1 MLDRGPRSKR
11 VGVRDVLA
19 VPEFRGIIIAQIIS
33 EAGDQIARV
42 AIALL
47 VLSQSGSPLL
57 AAATFAISFVPSLL
71 GSALLGPLADRFS
84 RRTLMLGA
92 DLGRA
97 VTVGLIALLAV
108 PGVSVW
114 LLFGLLFL
122 SEFFTPLFGSA
133 RLASIPDVLG
143 SPAYVAAGS
152 GLARALNL
160 ANQAFGL
167 LLGGVI
173 VQLTSPRIALF
184 VDALSFVVSF
194 AVLAATLHPR
204 PPAQESTA
212 SLRVLLRDLGEGWT
226 LLMHD
231 PSRRALVLLGW
242 ALAATLVAPEAVGLA
257 YAQDTG
263 EVQGWGGA
271 LMAAVVIGAAIGA
284 LLVSRRPVREQL
296 DLVLPLAIAM
306 SLPLLVTGIEPPIG
320 VLVVLWALSGAAQAF
335 LVPVMSLTSLLT
347 PNSQRGRVAGIAGAG
362 FALFTTFG
370 YLLAG
375 SIAAVTS
382 PAFSVVVM
390 AVVGLVVAGVAYLM
404 WPAPSLRADVRRLE
418 EPTG

>member
-1 MLDRGPRSKR
+1 M
-11 VGVRDVLA
+11 GVRDVLA

-33 EAGDQIARV
+33 EAGDQVARV

-57 AAATFAISFVPSLL
+57 AATTFAISFVPSLL

-97 VTVGLIALLAV
+97 VTVGLIGLLAV
-108 PGVSVW
+108 PGISVW

-122 SEFFTPLFGSA
+122 SEFFTPLFGAA
-133 RLASIPDVLG
+133 RLASIPEVLG

-194 AVLAATLHPR
+194 AVLAATLHRR
-204 PPAQESTA
+204 PPAQESTT

-362 FALFTTFG
+362 FALFTTIG
-370 YLLAG
+370 YLVAG
-375 SIAAVTS
+375 YVASVTS

-390 AVVGLVVAGVAYLM
+390 AVVGLVVAGVAYLI